1 MFCSGSLGQILKQTF
16 VSNFLTVILKPG
28 HLTWIAF
35 PKALFPAS
43 FKKNLKINHTVIY
56 NNIRYYLLKN
66 IFFNTWIS
74 GSGRD
79 SEGNHSGQTSTSNL
93 SKSTSLNSWFSSL
106 TIQLGSPQEC
116 LEPLD
121 PNICCEKQVINA
133 IFTDISVDTQL
144 TPIIYKYGLNWG
156 NWIIFHLPHTLVEK
170 ESKISKEEWP
180 KVNRCPFLLK
190 LYCFIVPNHSSLGDG
205 VAFEWCTF
213 LVNMKTVKGRIK
225 TNS

>member
-1 MFCSGSLGQILKQTF
+1 MPSWSVTLGYFRQDVELIPLGSMYNNYVPYTSVQREFSVRLEVFCSGSLGQILKQTC

-35 PKALFPAS
+35 PKALFLAS

-66 IFFNTWIS
+66 IFFNSWIS

-106 TIQLGSPQEC
+106 TI
-116 LEPLD
+116 
-121 PNICCEKQVINA
+121 
-133 IFTDISVDTQL
+133 
-144 TPIIYKYGLNWG
+144 
-156 NWIIFHLPHTLVEK
+156 
-170 ESKISKEEWP
+170 
-180 KVNRCPFLLK
+180 
-190 LYCFIVPNHSSLGDG
+190 
-205 VAFEWCTF
+205 
-213 LVNMKTVKGRIK
+213 
-225 TNS
+225 